1 MATTSELRRRRNSSG
16 QEAERGQKDQELET
30 ETRHKD
36 QEQDQGQEQILAA
49 NGEPKNQYNLQMEE
63 VHEAS
68 RYTFIYSGYRAALSK
83 TAALKSVFRWHNET
97 MNIWTHLLPFL
108 VSVPIMTYIF
118 VVLLEPHGASTF
130 EVAMF
135 VVATLGIE
143 SVFFCSSLY
152 HTMGC
157 VSYDCHAFYSKFDY
171 TAIAVKIVCGGT
183 PILYTAFYCSPV
195 WQIVYIGI
203 SYVPTPVREVALH
216 PCCHFCRLPFRRL
229 GILSLLVNPPALLM
243 YACMYVCVFEKNVV
257 CRYMLGAAT
266 VVIMCYEKFALPQYL
281 KFRVGL
287 FVGLGASMVV
297 PLVHRSVFM
306 PGFDFAILWNIIL
319 MGAVFIG
326 GALLYANRFPERL
339 FPRLNSRKRRWIDHI
354 GHSHNIFHVCVVI
367 GGYLL
372 VKIPFNMFE
381 SVSRAGF
388 LCD

>member
-1 MATTSELRRRRNSSG
+1 MATASVPRRRRKGSG
-16 QEAERGQKDQELET
+16 QEEAGEDQRCRSQAPLEKEQELET
-30 ETRHKD
+30 EKSCNG
-36 QEQDQGQEQILAA
+36 QGQALAA
-49 NGEPKNQYNLQMEE
+49 NGDPKKNQYNLQAEE

-130 EVAMF
+130 EVSMF

-195 WQIVYIGI
+195 WQIVYISI
-203 SYVPTPVREVALH
+203 SYVPIPVAFHVIPLIVSTGGRSNSCESFCVF
-216 PCCHFCRLPFRRL
+216 HFP
-229 GILSLLVNPPALLM
+229 ILSVDTCWVPRQLLLCATKSLR
-243 YACMYVCVFEKNVV
+243 
-257 CRYMLGAAT
+257 CRNT
-266 VVIMCYEKFALPQYL
+266 
-281 KFRVGL
+281 
-287 FVGLGASMVV
+287 
-297 PLVHRSVFM
+297 
-306 PGFDFAILWNIIL
+306 
-319 MGAVFIG
+319 
-326 GALLYANRFPERL
+326 
-339 FPRLNSRKRRWIDHI
+339 
-354 GHSHNIFHVCVVI
+354 
-367 GGYLL
+367 
-372 VKIPFNMFE
+372 
-381 SVSRAGF
+381 
-388 LCD
+388 

>member
-1 MATTSELRRRRNSSG
+1 MSLRRRVRRDSG
-16 QEAERGQKDQELET
+16 VVLSKHEGLFCLPEDQVDLVDEIEKHADTDEAGTSRST
-30 ETRHKD
+30 TS
-36 QEQDQGQEQILAA
+36 A
-49 NGEPKNQYNLQMEE
+49 NGALLFPGDDDDEPRDDYNMQAEE
-63 VHEAS
+63 VHEGS
-68 RYTFIYSGYRAALSK
+68 RYTFIYSGYRAALTRS
-83 TAALKSVFRWHNET
+83 AAMMSVFKWHNET

-108 VSVPIMTYIF
+108 VSVPVMAYVFIG
-118 VVLLEPHGASTF
+118 LLEPHGATGF

-135 VVATLGIE
+135 VVAALGIE
-143 SVFFCSSLY
+143 SVFICSSLY

-157 VSYDCHAFYSKFDY
+157 VSHDAHTFYSKFDY

-195 WQIVYIGI
+195 WQVLYIGI
-203 SYVPTPVREVALH
+203 S
-216 PCCHFCRLPFRRL
+216 
-229 GILSLLVNPPALLM
+229 
-243 YACMYVCVFEKNVV
+243 
-257 CRYMLGAAT
+257 YMLGAAT
-266 VVIMCYEKFALPQYL
+266 VVIMCYDKYALPKYL
-281 KFRVGL
+281 KFRVAL

-306 PGFDFAILWNIIL
+306 PGFDFDVLGNILL

-326 GALLYANRFPERL
+326 GAVLYAHRFPERL
-339 FPRLNSRKRRWIDHI
+339 FPRLNNRKRRWIDHI

-372 VKIPFNMFE
+372 VKIPFSMFE